1 LKNIGRR
8 CAVAVAVKVHILVF
22 TLACLTV
29 CGCSAAP
36 VKWDSKDPDAKRLH
50 LMNLGDELT
59 GDEFTPDE
67 DDWDAGEAL
76 LNLALVDESAL
87 VRATAVRMYVQ
98 VWKDGAVPV
107 VVPLLGDKAE
117 IVRHSVV
124 QTLGDFDAKSA
135 VEPLCARLGKEK
147 SAGVCKEIIRV
158 LSVLCPDGAAA
169 GPVIGALIN
178 ALDDEDKAVRFF
190 AEEALGTLT
199 HGPFGHNRNKWKAWW
214 KENKDKATV
223 KKKPAG
229 TTGSE

>member
-1 LKNIGRR
+1 
-8 CAVAVAVKVHILVF
+8 VAPVVKVHILVL

-36 VKWDSKDPDAKRLH
+36 VKWDSKDPDAKRIH

-76 LNLALVDESAL
+76 LKLALADENAL
-87 VRATAVRMYVQ
+87 VRATAVRISAQ
-98 VWKDGAVPV
+98 AWKDGSLPDIM
-107 VVPLLGDKAE
+107 PLLGDKAE

-124 QTLGDFDAKSA
+124 QMLGDLEAAAA

-147 SAGVCKEIIRV
+147 SAGVCKEIVRV
-158 LSVLCPDGAAA
+158 LTALCPDGAAA
-169 GPVIGALIN
+169 APVIGALID
-178 ALDDEDKAVRFF
+178 ALDNEDKAVRFF

-214 KENKDKATV
+214 KENKDKTPV